1 MEGSKTLGTSK
12 LAGTAESPPRARASH
27 PALSWNSEADL
38 PLELE
43 TVVRPR
49 FPLHTMSRSLIC
61 RDVCPSRVQRQV
73 LRVLT
78 ALSLLASSSQRLPG
92 AALSWN
98 LETPAG
104 PDRGGGEGAG
114 GQIWGEL
121 SQGPP
126 TRKRTERRLEH
137 SRLYLLEILFCL
149 QHASRIAPGRLNFGL
164 VQI

>member
-114 GQIWGEL
+114 GQI
-121 SQGPP
+121 
-126 TRKRTERRLEH
+126 
-137 SRLYLLEILFCL
+137 
-149 QHASRIAPGRLNFGL
+149 
-164 VQI
+164 